1 MSPKIIFV
9 TGGVLS
15 SLGKGISAASLGALL
30 EARGYKVRLRKF
42 EPYLNVDPGTMSPFQ
57 HGEVYVT
64 EDGGE
69 TDLDLGHYERFT
81 SLNTRRCDAVSTGQI
96 YSKVIAK
103 ERHGDY
109 LGATIQVIPHI
120 TNEIKEHITHN
131 VEDDIDFLIC
141 EIGGTVGDI
150 EGLPFL
156 EAIRQYAN
164 DVGRNSV
171 LFMHLTLVP
180 FIKTAQELKT
190 KPSQHSVKEL
200 QSMGIQPDILLCRT
214 EVPLPLEARQKLALF
229 CNIKPE
235 CVIEASDVDTIY
247 RVPLAYLKEGL
258 DTQVCKHFGL
268 ESKTPDLSIWEDI
281 VQRATHPKDDVSIA
295 VVGKYTGL
303 QDAYKSIAE
312 SFQHAGISNELKV
325 NITWLNAEDLT
336 DEKTTAN
343 ILKDYHGIL
352 VPGGHG
358 ERGTDGKMRAIRYA
372 RENNVPFFGIC
383 LGMQLAVIEF
393 ARHVLGLSDAHST
406 EFDETKHPIVGLM
419 TSWDQDGKAVKRSRK
434 GDLGGTMRLGSYECV
449 LTKGSLAHKVYGADR
464 ISERHRHRYE
474 MNSSYSEAFE
484 KAGLQ
489 ITGTSPDGTLPEVIE
504 IKDHPWFLAMQFHP
518 EFKSKPMAP
527 HPAFVAF
534 VKAAYS
540 LALSTPLQ
548 KIKTN

>member
-15 SLGKGISAASLGALL
+15 SLGKGIAAASLGALL

-81 SLNTRRCDAVSTGQI
+81 RLNTRRSDAVSTGQI

-103 ERHGDY
+103 ERRGDY

-120 TNEIKEHITHN
+120 TNEIKKHLTRDI
-131 VEDDIDFLIC
+131 EDDIDFLIC

-150 EGLPFL
+150 ESLPFL
-156 EAIRQYAN
+156 EAIRQHAN
-164 DVGRNSV
+164 DVGRQNV

-214 EVPLPLEARQKLALF
+214 EVPLPMEARKKLSLF
-229 CNIKPE
+229 CNIKLE
-235 CVIEASDVDTIY
+235 CVIEAADVDSIY
-247 RVPLAYLKEGL
+247 SVPLAYRAEGL
-258 DTQVCKHFGL
+258 GTQVCKYFGL
-268 ESKTPDLSIWEDI
+268 EPTEPDLSVWEDI
-281 VQRATHPKDDVSIA
+281 VERVRNPQGEVRLA

-312 SFQHAGISNELKV
+312 SFQHAGIANQLNV
-325 NITWLNAEDLT
+325 NVEWLNAEDL
-336 DEKTTAN
+336 
-343 ILKDYHGIL
+343 KDDDSVAKALSSVQGVLI
-352 VPGGHG
+352 PGGYG
-358 ERGTDGKMRAIRYA
+358 ERGTRGKMRAIKYA
-372 RENNVPFFGIC
+372 RENKMPFFGIC
-383 LGMQLAVIEF
+383 LGMQLAVIEY
-393 ARHVLGLSDAHST
+393 ARNVLGLEEAHSSELDPKT
-406 EFDETKHPIVGLM
+406 PHPVVDLM
-419 TSWDQDGKAVKRSRK
+419 TNWDKDGEKIRRSTDE
-434 GDLGGTMRLGSYECV
+434 DLGGTMRLGGYECL
-449 LTKGSLAHKVYGADR
+449 LTKGSLAHKVYGTDK
-464 ISERHRHRYE
+464 IIERHRHRYE
-474 MNSSYSEAFE
+474 MNRAYKDQFEA
-484 KAGLQ
+484 AGLLM
-489 ITGTSPDGTLPEVIE
+489 TGISPDGTLPEMIE
-504 IKDHPWFLAMQFHP
+504 MKDHPWFLAMQFHP

-527 HPAFVAF
+527 HPVFTAFVN
-534 VKAAYS
+534 AAHHY
-540 LALSTPLQ
+540 
-548 KIKTN
+548 KKD

>member
-81 SLNTRRCDAVSTGQI
+81 ILNTRRSDAVSTGQI
-96 YSKVIAK
+96 YSRVISK
-103 ERHGDY
+103 ERRGDY

-120 TNEIKEHITHN
+120 TNEIKEHLTSDI
-131 VEDDIDFLIC
+131 EDNIDFLIC

-164 DVGRNSV
+164 DVGRENV

-214 EVPLPLEARQKLALF
+214 EVTLPEDARRKLALF

-235 CVIEASDVDTIY
+235 CVIEAADVDTIY
-247 RVPLAYLKEGL
+247 QVPLAYRAEGL

-268 ESKTPDLSIWEDI
+268 LEGDMESQSPDLAVWERI
-281 VQRATHPKDDVSIA
+281 VERVQNPQGEVRIV

-312 SFQHAGISNELKV
+312 SFQHAGIANQLKV
-325 NITWLNAEDLT
+325 KVQWLNAENLSD
-336 DEKTTAN
+336 DESVAKA
-343 ILKDYHGIL
+343 LSDAHALL
-352 VPGGHG
+352 VPGGYG
-358 ERGTDGKMRAIRYA
+358 ERGTRGKMRAIRYA

-383 LGMQLAVIEF
+383 LGMQLAVIEY
-393 ARHVLGLSDAHST
+393 ARNVLGLDGAHSS
-406 EFDETKHPIVGLM
+406 ELDPETPHPVVGLM
-419 TSWDQDGKAVKRSRK
+419 ATWDQGGEQVRRST
-434 GDLGGTMRLGSYECV
+434 DDNLGGTMRLGAYEC
-449 LTKGSLAHKVYGADR
+449 LLEPGSLAHKVYGTEK
-464 ISERHRHRYE
+464 ITERHRHRYE
-474 MNSSYSEAFE
+474 MDMSYRKQFEA
-484 KAGLQ
+484 AGLMMS
-489 ITGTSPDGTLPEVIE
+489 GTSPDGTLPEIVE

-527 HPAFVAF
+527 HPVFKAFIE
-534 VKAAYS
+534 AAHNY
-540 LALSTPLQ
+540 
-548 KIKTN
+548 KKMKD

>member
-120 TNEIKEHITHN
+120 TNEIKEHITHDI
-131 VEDDIDFLIC
+131 EDDIDFLIC

-164 DVGRNSV
+164 DVGRHSV

-268 ESKTPDLSIWEDI
+268 ESEKPDLSIWEDV
-281 VQRATHPKDDVSIA
+281 VQRATHPKGKVSIA

-325 NITWLNAEDLT
+325 NVTWLNAEDLADEQTT
-336 DEKTTAN
+336 DH
-343 ILKDYHGIL
+343 ILKDFQGIL

-372 RENNVPFFGIC
+372 RENNVPFLGIC

-393 ARHVLGLSDAHST
+393 ARHVLGLSNAHST
-406 EFDETKHPIVGLM
+406 EFEETDHPIVDLM
-419 TSWDQDGKAVKRSRK
+419 ASWDQNGKSIKRSRK
-434 GDLGGTMRLGSYECV
+434 GDLGGTMRLGGYECI
-449 LTKGSLAHKVYGADR
+449 LTEGSLARKVYGVDH
-464 ISERHRHRYE
+464 IIERHRHRYE
-474 MNSSYSEAFE
+474 MNNSYRERFE
-484 KAGLQ
+484 EAGLQ
-489 ITGTSPDGTLPEVIE
+489 ITGLSPDGTLPEIIE

-534 VKAAYS
+534 IKAAYS
-540 LALSTPLQ
+540 LST
-548 KIKTN
+548 

>member
-120 TNEIKEHITHN
+120 TNEIKEHITHDI
-131 VEDDIDFLIC
+131 EDDLDFLIC

-164 DVGRNSV
+164 DVGRDSV

-235 CVIEASDVDTIY
+235 CVIEAADVDTIY
-247 RVPLAYLKEGL
+247 RVPLAYEKEGL

-268 ESKTPDLSIWEDI
+268 ETKTPDLSAWED
-281 VQRATHPKDDVSIA
+281 VVKKATNPKGEVSIA

-312 SFQHAGISNELKV
+312 SFQHAGISNQLKINV
-325 NITWLNAEDLT
+325 TWLNAEDLS
-336 DEKTTAN
+336 DEKAAAQA
-343 ILKDYHGIL
+343 LRGSQGIL

-358 ERGTDGKMRAIRYA
+358 ERGTDGKMRAIQYA
-372 RENNVPFFGIC
+372 RENKVPFFGIC

-393 ARHVLGLSDAHST
+393 ARHVLGFSDAHST
-406 EFDETKHPIVGLM
+406 EFAETTHPVVDLM
-419 TSWDQDGKAVKRSRK
+419 TSWDQEGHAVKRSRK
-434 GDLGGTMRLGSYECV
+434 GDLGGTMRLGAYECV
-449 LTKGSLAHKVYGADR
+449 LTKDSLAHTVYGTDR
-464 ISERHRHRYE
+464 IVERHRHRYE
-474 MNSSYSEAFE
+474 MKTDYIERFEASGFFV
-484 KAGLQ
+484 
-489 ITGTSPDGTLPEVIE
+489 TGKSPDGSLPEIVE
-504 IKDHPWFLAMQFHP
+504 IKNHPWFLAMQFHP
-518 EFKSKPMAP
+518 EFKSKPMAA
-527 HPAFVAF
+527 HPAFSAF
-534 VKAAYS
+534 VKAAHS
-540 LALSTPLQ
+540 H
-548 KIKTN
+548 KN